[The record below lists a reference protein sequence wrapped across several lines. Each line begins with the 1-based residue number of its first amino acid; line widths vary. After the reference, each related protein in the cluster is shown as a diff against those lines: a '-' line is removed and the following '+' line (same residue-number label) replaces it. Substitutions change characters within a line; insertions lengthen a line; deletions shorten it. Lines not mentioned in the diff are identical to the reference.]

1 VLQAPDKAT
10 NPNVVWLKTP
20 RALKIHM
27 PVNVKNIR
35 RYKERP
41 PELGGPNNEIPEPI
55 IVNGHEAYE
64 VEEIVAERHVRG
76 RKPQVLVKWQGF
88 DVLDATWEPLAN
100 MPVLVVEAWRAM
112 LQQQDRRM
120 EDAEE
125 EDDDDDSV

>member
-1 VLQAPDKAT
+1 
-10 NPNVVWLKTP
+10 
-20 RALKIHM
+20 M

-76 RKPQVLVKWQGF
+76 RKPQVLVKWQGG
-88 DVLDATWEPLAN
+88 
-100 MPVLVVEAWRAM
+100 
-112 LQQQDRRM
+112 
-120 EDAEE
+120 
-125 EDDDDDSV
+125 DSVGIPCLTVTLVRHTKCTRLDCSKGTTTEHELKRKIKGGRAA